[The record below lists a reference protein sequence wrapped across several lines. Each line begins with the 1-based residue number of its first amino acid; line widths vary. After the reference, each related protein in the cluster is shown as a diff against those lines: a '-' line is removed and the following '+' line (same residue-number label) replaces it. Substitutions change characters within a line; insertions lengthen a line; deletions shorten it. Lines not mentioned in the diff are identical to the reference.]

1 MLKIDERLS
10 NKLANMSI
18 VSAMLVCCIHSPGAV
33 WYREVFIAWLCRIAV
48 PYFFF
53 CSGLFLAGHMDE
65 DGWWRRETGKR
76 VSSLFIPYVSWSLIF
91 LVFSLSLK
99 FVANVV
105 HQEPWYRNIPVGW
118 QNLRWLG
125 LDPFVYPEY
134 GVLWFVRALFILVLV
149 SPVIKIIADSGLRWL
164 WTMACWLAGLVVGV
178 DCWLNNLLPLFA
190 VAFFSAGVT
199 VRRHPFNMP
208 RVVKVCVVVIAII
221 GSVWILTRCV
231 ALQYPQQTL
240 SAKAA
245 LPFILYSV
253 WMLVPACKWT
263 KWLTSV
269 AFGVYLLH
277 GFVAII
283 LGMALPSLPYPISC
297 AIVIAVTIVII
308 NLCKRY
314 LPWTKRW
321 LFGGR

>member
-10 NKLANMSI
+10 HKLANMSI
-18 VSAMLVCCIHSPGAV
+18 VSAMLVCGIHSPGCPGAKNL
-33 WYREVFIAWLCRIAV
+33 FIACLCSIAV

-53 CSGLFLAGHMDE
+53 CSGFLLAGHMDE
-65 DGWWRRETGKR
+65 VGWWRRENRKR
-76 VSSLFIPYVSWSLIF
+76 VASLLVPYICWALIF
-91 LVFSLSLK
+91 MVFSLSLK
-99 FVANVV
+99 FAANVA
-105 HQEPWYRNIPVGW
+105 HGELWCRNFPVGW

-125 LDPFVYPEY
+125 LDPFVYPEN
-134 GVLWFVRALFILVLV
+134 GGLWFVRALLILVV
-149 SPVIKIIADSGLRWL
+149 ASPFLKLIADSCLCWFWISAL
-164 WTMACWLAGLVVGV
+164 WIAGLGVGA
-178 DCWLNNLLPLFA
+178 DCWLNNFMPPVV
-190 VAFFSAGVT
+190 VAFFCAGVT
-199 VRRHPFNMP
+199 VRRHPFEMP
-208 RVVKVCVVVIAII
+208 KVAKFGIVVVAII
-221 GSVWILTRCV
+221 GWIWILTKCV
-231 ALQYPQQTL
+231 AVQYPQRTL
-240 SAKAA
+240 SAKAS

-253 WMLVPACKWT
+253 WMLVPACKWP